1 MKHPVRP
8 TRAQKKLL
16 REWGLLPENWL
27 VERDTPEEMVVV
39 HRHSD
44 KTRTIPKKEDEE

>member
-16 REWGLLPENWL
+16 RAWGLIPENWL
-27 VERDTPEEMVVV
+27 IERDTPDETVIV
-39 HRHSD
+39 HRHSGQ
-44 KTRTIPKKEDEE
+44 TRTILKKEDEE